1 MSFVHCIYRFACKH
15 FFWRKADLIIWYFV
29 VSHIRKLK
37 NWIIE
42 RLGLV
47 KNRFMVI
54 YDGNLLQLHNLAY
67 LLSPQSAS
75 AIIACN
81 NGNDDSSAI
90 QYLKLEYHVIHRVWR
105 VTNTSHFDTIWL
117 TSTWNRLV
125 SDQMS
130 YSCPNPRVWNVVLP
144 RILWSRGVPD
154 QIGPVLLKISFKA
167 IERVK
172 FRNYIFSSWG
182 EAGSYIYRF
191 RQI

>member
-1 MSFVHCIYRFACKH
+1 MVALFNISE
-15 FFWRKADLIIWYFV
+15 
-29 VSHIRKLK
+29 

-47 KNRFMVI
+47 TKTF
-54 YDGNLLQLHNLAY
+54 YGNLLQLHNLAY

-144 RILWSRGVPD
+144 RILWSREVSD
-154 QIGPVLLKISFKA
+154 QIGPVLRKISFKA
-167 IERVK
+167 IERVE

>member
-1 MSFVHCIYRFACKH
+1 MVALFNISE
-15 FFWRKADLIIWYFV
+15 
-29 VSHIRKLK
+29 

-47 KNRFMVI
+47 TKTF
-54 YDGNLLQLHNLAY
+54 YGNLLQLHNLAY

-90 QYLKLEYHVIHRVWR
+90 QYLKLEYHVIHGVWR

-144 RILWSRGVPD
+144 RILWSREVSD

-167 IERVK
+167 IFVRARE
-172 FRNYIFSSWG
+172 G
-182 EAGSYIYRF
+182 
-191 RQI
+191 